1 VRRFPE
7 YMDALFPLTRELDFQ
22 VIPTAGWTEPMSD
35 FRAEYLDAYS
45 RDPGRAENWAEYQAA
60 AAASAEAL
68 AAGAGDDPRW
78 IHTDAYDEAYDIRMQ
93 VYSRL
98 FDPDLG
104 PGGWDAIN
112 ASHWANIERAL
123 DRHRG
128 EGVRFLL
135 TYGAGHKGPFL
146 RELRRR
152 DDIVLLEVAP
162 FLDRLEA
169 R

>member
-1 VRRFPE
+1 
-7 YMDALFPLTRELDFQ
+7 
-22 VIPTAGWTEPMSD
+22 
-35 FRAEYLDAYS
+35 
-45 RDPGRAENWAEYQAA
+45 
-60 AAASAEAL
+60 
-68 AAGAGDDPRW
+68 
-78 IHTDAYDEAYDIRMQ
+78 MQ
-93 VYSRL
+93 VYARL
-98 FDPDLG
+98 FDADLG

-128 EGVRFLL
+128 QGARFLL

-152 DDIVLLEVAP
+152 DDVVLLEVAP
-162 FLDRLEA
+162 FLDRLSG